1 LVAEVKGGGG
11 PSGSAWDARVS
22 VIVPCR
28 NAARTLPATLAAV
41 AAQTLRPTEVIGVDD
56 ASDDDSGAVG
66 ERLGAR
72 VLRNEARRNA
82 GGARNRALEVAGG
95 EVLAFL
101 DADAV
106 PSPNWLER
114 VAANLARDRNIVAVG
129 GRIVNGRPG
138 RWGDLDYYLNH
149 SEWIGGTAGPRG
161 TFPTMA
167 VAYRASAVGQ
177 TRFPP
182 TNYGEDTFFA
192 RTVLRR
198 GGTLWFD
205 PEIVVTHC
213 HERLDRASFWRAS
226 QHAGRIW
233 YWTRLHVDRPGRM
246 LLKFPP
252 LLLLFPHLWIVIG
265 RMLRHGL
272 MARVVTLFPWL
283 VAGEIGRIV
292 GFLAARREHRR
303 GATGLA

>member
-1 LVAEVKGGGG
+1 MGEAGTGDGTITA
-11 PSGSAWDARVS
+11 PWRPRVS

-41 AAQTLRPTEVIGVDD
+41 AAQSLPPAEVIVVDD
-56 ASDDDSGAVG
+56 ASDDDSAGVA
-66 ERLGAR
+66 ERSGAR
-72 VLRNEARRNA
+72 VLRNQTRRNA
-82 GGARNRALEVAGG
+82 GGARNRALDVATG

-106 PSPNWLER
+106 PSENWLER
-114 VAANLARDRNIVAVG
+114 VAANLARDPAVVAVG
-129 GRIVNGRPG
+129 GRIANGRPG

-149 SEWIGGTAGPRG
+149 SEWIDGEPGPRG
-161 TFPTMA
+161 TYPTMA
-167 VAYRASAVGQ
+167 VAYRGSAVGG

-198 GGTLWFD
+198 GGVLWFD
-205 PEIVVTHC
+205 PSFVITHC

-233 YWTRLHVDRPGRM
+233 YWTRLHVDRPGRI
-246 LLKFPP
+246 LLKCPL
-252 LLLLFPHLWIVIG
+252 LLLLFPHLWIVVG

-272 MARVVTLFPWL
+272 VGRVVTLFPWL
-283 VAGEIGRIV
+283 VVGEVGRIV
-292 GFLAARREHRR
+292 GFLAARREHRQ

>member
-1 LVAEVKGGGG
+1 MEQGSAGGG
-11 PSGSAWDARVS
+11 PGTPNVRVS

-41 AAQTLRPTEVIGVDD
+41 AAQSHRPAEVIVVDD
-56 ASDDDSGAVG
+56 ASDDDSASVAQN
-66 ERLGAR
+66 LGAR
-72 VLRNEARRNA
+72 VLRNETRRNA
-82 GGARNRALEVAGG
+82 GGARNRALEVANGD
-95 EVLAFL
+95 VLAFL

-106 PSPNWLER
+106 PSSNWLER
-114 VAANLARDRNIVAVG
+114 VAANFARDAAIVAVG

-149 SEWIGGTAGPRG
+149 SEWIGGTARPRG

-167 VAYRASAVGQ
+167 IAYRASAVGQ

-198 GGTLWFD
+198 GGMLWFD
-205 PEIVVTHC
+205 PEIVITHC
-213 HERLDRASFWRAS
+213 HERLDRAAFWGAA

-233 YWTRLHVDRPGRM
+233 YWTRVHLDRPGRA
-246 LLKFPP
+246 LVKFPP

-272 MARVVTLFPWL
+272 AGKVMALFPWL
-283 VAGEIGRIV
+283 VAGEVGRIV
-292 GFLAARREHRR
+292 GFLDARREHRR

>member
-1 LVAEVKGGGG
+1 MDEGNAGSGLG
-11 PSGSAWDARVS
+11 GSAPPPRVS

-41 AAQTLRPTEVIGVDD
+41 GAQSLRPAEVIVVDD
-56 ASDDDSGAVG
+56 ASDDDSAGVAG
-66 ERLGAR
+66 RLGAR
-72 VLRNEARRNA
+72 VLRNERRRNA
-82 GGARNRALEVAGG
+82 GGARNRALEVATGD
-95 EVLAFL
+95 VLAFL

-106 PSPNWLER
+106 PSANWLER
-114 VAANLARDRNIVAVG
+114 VAADFARDAEIVAVG
-129 GRIVNGRPG
+129 GRIANGRPG

-167 VAYRASAVGQ
+167 IAYRRAAVGA

-198 GGTLWFD
+198 GGMLWFD
-205 PEIVVTHC
+205 PEIVITHC
-213 HERLDRASFWRAS
+213 HERLDRASFWRAA
-226 QHAGRIW
+226 QHAGQIW
-233 YWTRLHVDRPGRM
+233 YWTRVHLDRPGRA
-246 LLKFPP
+246 LVKFPP

-272 MARVVTLFPWL
+272 AGKVVALLPWL
-283 VAGEIGRIV
+283 VAGEVGRIV
-292 GFLAARREHRR
+292 GFLHARRDHRR